1 MDFTTTRNTIHIN
14 LSSTRRSNK
23 LQEQEDLV
31 EAAVVQATVEDT
43 HMEAQEDGASCQEEV
58 DAEALHTDLEV
69 QDSPVPQAGREDHQ
83 EDQEESEED
92 QAAAAEGD
100 QETLWALE
108 LDQTLASAPRH
119 SATLLWKQSLAK

>member
-1 MDFTTTRNTIHIN
+1 MLDSNLMDFNTTRNIIHIN
-14 LSSTRRSNK
+14 LSSRRISNK

-100 QETLWALE
+100 QET
-108 LDQTLASAPRH
+108 
-119 SATLLWKQSLAK
+119 

>member
-1 MDFTTTRNTIHIN
+1 M
-14 LSSTRRSNK
+14 
-23 LQEQEDLV
+23 

-43 HMEAQEDGASCQEEV
+43 HMEAQEDGASSQEEV

-100 QETLWALE
+100 QETPWALE

-119 SATLLWKQSLAK
+119 SATLLWKQSLAR